1 MKLVTFTHDGR
12 TRIGELDGDTVYTL
26 AWTDSMRQ
34 MLRRGLIAQRAYER
48 FPVEQVKFEAPIA
61 PGKIIA
67 VGLNYA
73 DHAKETGK
81 EPPEE
86 PLLFSK
92 FPSSVIGHGDTIRW
106 RPSITNQVDYEGELA
121 VVIGKR
127 GKDVAEEKA
136 LDYVFG
142 YTIAN
147 DVSARDLQFGKD
159 QLWTRA
165 KGLDTFC
172 PLGPA
177 IVPKSAIPDPHALTV
192 RTTLNGELMQDGST
206 SDMVF
211 RIPFLVAY
219 ISRMFTLEPGD
230 LILTGTPAGVG
241 RAKTPPRFLGEGDV
255 VSISIDGIGELTNAC
270 SPIAE

>member
-1 MKLVTFTHDGR
+1 MKLVTFTHGGR

-26 AWTDSMRQ
+26 AWSDNMRH
-34 MLRRGLIAQRAYER
+34 MLRRGVIAQRAYER
-48 FPVEQVKFEAPIA
+48 FPAEAVKLEAPLI

-73 DHAKETGK
+73 DHARETGK
-81 EPPEE
+81 EPPAE

-92 FPSSVIGHGDTIRW
+92 FPTSVIGSGDTIRW
-106 RPSITNQVDYEGELA
+106 RTSVTNQVDYEGELA

-127 GKDVAEEKA
+127 GKDISEDKA
-136 LDYVFG
+136 LDHVFG

-159 QLWTRA
+159 TLWTRA

-177 IVPKSAIPDPHALTV
+177 IITKSDIPDPHALSLKTE
-192 RTTLNGELMQDGST
+192 LNGEVMQDGST

-211 RIPFLVAY
+211 RIPFLISY

-230 LILTGTPAGVG
+230 LLLTGTPAGVG
-241 RAKTPPRFLGEGDV
+241 RAKTPPRFLGDGDV
-255 VSISIDGIGELTNAC
+255 VSITIDGIGTLTNTC
-270 SPIAE
+270 HPMED